1 MLETVGEDEVSSI
14 LSDFFC
20 PQNREIEHFIHN
32 NAIDFAKKK
41 MSITYLVID
50 DEAQLVAFFT
60 LTHKPS
66 YVEEDLLSKT
76 SRRKL
81 AMHARMDERVQAY
94 SVSAYLIAQ
103 FGKNY
108 GVNNGHTIEGN
119 RLMELAMDILKRVQH
134 QIGGGVVF
142 LECEDNPVLLDF
154 YQNER
159 NGFRIFGERYSDTD
173 HVKYLKLLR
182 FF

>member
-20 PQNREIEHFIHN
+20 PQNREIEYFIHN

-50 DEAQLVAFFT
+50 DEAQ
-60 LTHKPS
+60 
-66 YVEEDLLSKT
+66 
-76 SRRKL
+76 
-81 AMHARMDERVQAY
+81 
-94 SVSAYLIAQ
+94 

-108 GVNNGHTIEGN
+108 GVNNGHTIDGN

-142 LECEDNPVLLDF
+142 LECEDNPVLLAF